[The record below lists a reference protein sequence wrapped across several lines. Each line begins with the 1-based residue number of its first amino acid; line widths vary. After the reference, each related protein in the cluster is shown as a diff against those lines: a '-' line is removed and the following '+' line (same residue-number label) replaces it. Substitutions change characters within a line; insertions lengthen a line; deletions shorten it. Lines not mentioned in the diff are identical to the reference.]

1 MRVQTTAHPNPILNE
16 KECMPMFD
24 PPPVGPTAAMLSSLV
39 LAAAGPA
46 SGSEL
51 PAVVELTDL
60 NTPGSLDG
68 ITFPGTT
75 AFETLGAA
83 VSAAGDLNGDGF
95 VDLAIGAPGSD
106 AGGPD
111 RGTAYVLFGGPGGF
125 PTTLAPGDFDGISG
139 LVIHGIRDL
148 SLTGSAIGPAGDLN
162 GDGLD
167 DLALSAPSTFTGT
180 VSGGGETYV
189 VFGRDDG
196 GFPAVIELAELGGTG
211 PNATPGVTIRG
222 AVPIGRAG
230 YSIDGGG
237 DFNADGVEDLL
248 IGILDAPA
256 APGGSRRGQ
265 VAVLFGRDDG
275 GFPAIIELADLN
287 GTGPNAAAGT
297 LINGATDNE
306 RIGGRVRNVGD
317 VNGDGVDDLFIGNG
331 IRNPIGIHNY
341 LIYGSASLPA
351 IIELADLNGSGPTA
365 ARGTTVTCAGVCAEA
380 VGAVGD
386 FNADG
391 TADFGVGEIFRSS
404 NGISSGAAYIVFG
417 SPDDSLPATI
427 ELDAVNGS
435 GPTAAAGVRIDGAR
449 AFDFAGNAIAPAG
462 DVNADGFQDVLVA
475 ASRGDTTRTEAGI
488 TYVVF
493 GGPPNAGETTIDL
506 GNFDQPGATATGGL
520 QINGVAVFDQS
531 GEQVTSVGD
540 LNGDGGVDLVIGA
553 PNADRTGGTDAG
565 EAYVVFGAPVLD
577 IAVSKSNGANFVR
590 PGESVTYTMV
600 VDNLTNAVIDGV
612 VVEDIL
618 PATLDDQST
627 AWTCSAEPGSVCGD
641 ASGTGDIQTTV
652 DLGSFGRVVFE
663 LVATVI
669 GEESEVVVNTITA
682 SLPSGV
688 PDADPT
694 DNLSTDRD
702 PIGLFIDGF
711 EHSDADLNR

>member
-1 MRVQTTAHPNPILNE
+1 VDGWQNANEPARRSAGAHQDPAHAGLRPPSARSDPRRDPVRSPETAAGAGTPGFRLFHDLSTILKDRAPPAFYLDLAPPVRVQTPAHPNPIFNE
-16 KECMPMFD
+16 KECPPMFD
-24 PPPVGPTAAMLSSLV
+24 PPPVGPTAAMLASLV

-60 NTPGSLDG
+60 NTAGSLDG

-75 AFETLGAA
+75 EFETLGAA
-83 VSAAGDLNGDGF
+83 VSGAGDLNGDGF

-106 AGGPD
+106 PGGPD
-111 RGTAYVLFGGPGGF
+111 RGTVFVLFGGPGGF
-125 PTTLAPGDFDGISG
+125 PTTLAPSDFDGITG

-148 SLTGSAIGPAGDLN
+148 SLTGSAISPAGDLN

-196 GFPAVIELAELGGTG
+196 GFPAVIELAELGGTV

-222 AVPIGRAG
+222 AVPVGRAG

-237 DFNADGVEDLL
+237 DFNADGIDDLL
-248 IGILDAPA
+248 IGIPDAPA

-275 GFPAIIELADLN
+275 GFPAIIELADFN

-306 RIGGRVRNVGD
+306 RIGGRVRDVGD
-317 VNGDGVDDLFIGNG
+317 VNGDGIDDLFIGNG
-331 IRNPIGIHNY
+331 IRNPNGINNY

-365 ARGTTVTCAGVCAEA
+365 ARGTTVTCTGVCAEA

-435 GPTAAAGVRIDGAR
+435 GPTAAAGVRIDGA
-449 AFDFAGNAIAPAG
+449 
-462 DVNADGFQDVLVA
+462 
-475 ASRGDTTRTEAGI
+475 
-488 TYVVF
+488 
-493 GGPPNAGETTIDL
+493 
-506 GNFDQPGATATGGL
+506 
-520 QINGVAVFDQS
+520 
-531 GEQVTSVGD
+531 
-540 LNGDGGVDLVIGA
+540 
-553 PNADRTGGTDAG
+553 
-565 EAYVVFGAPVLD
+565 
-577 IAVSKSNGANFVR
+577 
-590 PGESVTYTMV
+590 
-600 VDNLTNAVIDGV
+600 
-612 VVEDIL
+612 
-618 PATLDDQST
+618 
-627 AWTCSAEPGSVCGD
+627 
-641 ASGTGDIQTTV
+641 
-652 DLGSFGRVVFE
+652 
-663 LVATVI
+663 
-669 GEESEVVVNTITA
+669 
-682 SLPSGV
+682 
-688 PDADPT
+688 
-694 DNLSTDRD
+694 
-702 PIGLFIDGF
+702 
-711 EHSDADLNR
+711 